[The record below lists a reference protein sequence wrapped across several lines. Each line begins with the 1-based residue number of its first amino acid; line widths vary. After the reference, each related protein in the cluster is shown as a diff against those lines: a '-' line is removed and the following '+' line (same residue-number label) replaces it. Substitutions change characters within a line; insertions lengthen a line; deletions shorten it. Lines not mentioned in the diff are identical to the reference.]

1 MGNLGT
7 TLALTKGVL
16 LIPFYKKPNSQAAR
30 VVCPISHFDVAY
42 ARAAGL
48 GFVIGSECTR
58 LAPP

>member
-30 VVCPISHFDVAY
+30 VVCHFDVVAY